1 MFPHHPIRNP
11 QQTYAKGS
19 QGVFLN
25 SFFPHLV
32 RLRVNTA
39 VKLDGQSMF
48 EAVEIQDP
56 TVNPELTAKFRT
68 QPPAAPQAPGCLF
81 SFGLAAAQFANSWRG
96 SAHGGS
102 ITTMQGIG

>member
-1 MFPHHPIRNP
+1 LDRGGSTPPWSSSWTRFEFLDVIRLVQSRPHRVHHGAHELVRMFQHHPIRNP

-25 SFFPHLV
+25 SVFPHLV

-48 EAVEIQDP
+48 EAVEIDD
-56 TVNPELTAKFRT
+56 TA
-68 QPPAAPQAPGCLF
+68 F
-81 SFGLAAAQFANSWRG
+81 SSFQ
-96 SAHGGS
+96 
-102 ITTMQGIG
+102 Q